1 MSKTGV
7 LKNQNSGVS
16 TNKLVKVSLL
26 SAISFIL
33 MFVEMPIPGLFP
45 EFLKID
51 ISDIPALIAG
61 LSMGP
66 LAGVAVEVI
75 KNFLHGI
82 VATTTGGVGEI
93 ANIIVG
99 SSFVIGASLIYNRK
113 RDIKNLILSLVGATL
128 LMVIVGSVVNYF
140 FLLPF
145 YGQLMGIDAI
155 IGIGKAVNPRVN
167 NLLDFVLWF
176 IGPFN
181 LVKGVMLSILI
192 LPLYKKME
200 VLIRPA
206 N

>member
-113 RDIKNLILSLVGATL
+113 RNIKTLILSLVGATL
-128 LMVIVGSVVNYF
+128 LMVVVGSVVNYF

-181 LVKGVMLSILI
+181 LVKGIMLSILS

>member
-1 MSKTGV
+1 MEKTSV
-7 LKNQNSGVS
+7 LKKQNSRVS

-66 LAGVAVEVI
+66 FAGIAVEVI
-75 KNFLHGI
+75 KNLLHSFT
-82 VATTTGGVGEI
+82 TTTGGVGEI
-93 ANIIVG
+93 ANIVVG
-99 SSFVIGASLIYNRK
+99 SSFVVGASLIYRK
-113 RDIKNLILSLVGATL
+113 NKNIKNLMFSLIGATIV
-128 LMVIVGSVVNYF
+128 MVIVGSLVNYF

-145 YGQLMGIDAI
+145 YGQIMGIDAI

-167 NLLDFVLWF
+167 NLLDFVIWF

-181 LVKGVMLSILI
+181 FIKGIMISLLI
-192 LPLYKKME
+192 LPMYKKIE
-200 VLIRPA
+200 VLIKSA

>member
-61 LSMGP
+61 ISMGP

-99 SSFVIGASLIYNRK
+99 SSFVIGVSLIYNRK
-113 RDIKNLILSLVGATL
+113 RNIKALILSLVGATL
-128 LMVIVGSVVNYF
+128 LMVVVGSVVNYF

-181 LVKGVMLSILI
+181 FVKGVMLSILI

-200 VLIRPA
+200 ALIRPA